1 VRRLATNARAASR
14 HERDSRPTRTHR
26 IQVNMYAHWFWK
38 FFKSSWNWFDLLV
51 RICRSPTL
59 DGVLMR
65 AAAGGVLLPVGR

>member
-1 VRRLATNARAASR
+1 
-14 HERDSRPTRTHR
+14 
-26 IQVNMYAHWFWK
+26 MYAHWFWK